1 MDTIRMVVSDLDG
14 TLLSE
19 DHRLTDE
26 VVDAIRQFTS
36 QGGKFT
42 FATGRPLL
50 TVRSVVERLDP
61 DLPFILCN
69 GAVIADRNRIWEKSL
84 LSLSGLE
91 GLLREADSRGL
102 TVLLFYDHEVRI
114 MRRTPDAEAFEIK
127 EETRCVLAERNRDR
141 WLEEN
146 VQKII
151 LMGDIET
158 SKSLWHKH
166 AEGFREQYSVFQSEH
181 NFWEIMPANQSKGA
195 ALRRLMNFMNLRPQ
209 EVLAIGN
216 QMNDLDMLQTAG
228 IGAAVANSHPLLK
241 EEADYVCTRSYGE
254 GVIEVLEK
262 FCLRN
267 ADSVAGKKTS

>member
-1 MDTIRMVVSDLDG
+1 LDTIRMVVSDLDG

-141 WLEEN
+141 WLE